1 MASQNKSRIGQGYP
15 LLPGANKMAEGYNFA
30 VEVPDGAEAS
40 LVLYYKGAKVPTREI
55 SFTSE
60 DRLGKV
66 RSLMVAGIKAK
77 EYEYNFRID
86 GRIVQDPCAYSIR
99 GESILELLW
108 MRKMSIGFGA
118 AFAGEQL

>member
-1 MASQNKSRIGQGYP
+1 MYYTIKEPKSLPGKSA
-15 LLPGANKMAEGYNFA
+15 LLP
-30 VEVPDGAEAS
+30 
-40 LVLYYKGAKVPTREI
+40 
-55 SFTSE
+55 E